1 MAMLPIF
8 VIGVIIG
15 SMLTFAYI
23 KYKKDTPS
31 QIKIDALHDII
42 DGLKE
47 DIAVLEDTNN
57 DLRKQLKESKMS
69 K

>member
-1 MAMLPIF
+1 M
-8 VIGVIIG
+8 GVIIG

-23 KYKKDTPS
+23 KCKKDTPS
-31 QIKIDALHDII
+31 QVKIDALHDII

-47 DIAVLEDTNN
+47 DIALLEDIND